1 MAPQN
6 ESKDPSFIDQA
17 FAIIEK
23 SYSTEDPRDKHGM
36 TIADHKLLC
45 QILNAHEGFINENI
59 VERFYDKVAEHYDPI
74 MRSLEKLE
82 RGQDAIAKKIRDVE
96 DNYIELGAKFKT
108 LGDNVD
114 DIRGMIPDCLSEK
127 MITLQKSVTSLKKQN
142 SFRAIAIRIAIAVAI
157 SVLLALLIHYY
168 YL

>member
-1 MAPQN
+1 MEEQKKD
-6 ESKDPSFIDQA
+6 SKCTLVERA
-17 FAIIEK
+17 FALPG
-23 SYSTEDPRDKHGM
+23 SRRQFGM
-36 TIADHKLLC
+36 KIADHKLLC

-82 RGQDAIAKKIRDVE
+82 RGQSAIAKKIKDVE
-96 DNYIELGAKFKT
+96 DNYIELGNKFKL
-108 LGDNVD
+108 LGNNVD
-114 DIRGMIPDCLSEK
+114 DLREMIPECLSEK
-127 MITLQKSVTSLKKQN
+127 MITLQKSVTSLKKQH

-157 SVLLALLIHYY
+157 SVLLVLLIHHN